1 MITGSSLQ
9 SLGQKFQSTQQNIRR
24 EYVQHLFLSNLYQ
37 QSNSHQILFKGG
49 TALRIVFNSPRFSED
64 LDFSAQLYNKS
75 LIESIIIST
84 LKEIER
90 FGIKTDIVES
100 KETTGGYFAN
110 LTFLIENIKVPI
122 LLQFSK
128 RKKTD
133 RHEIVTI
140 SNDFIP
146 PYTISLL
153 NRQQL
158 IEEKIQALLTRSK
171 PRDFYDIY
179 FLIRS
184 NLISQSQ
191 KQLLSQVKTI
201 LSSTKINFSYELKQF
216 LPKSHWPIIKNFK
229 QNLQSELDKFSFANH
244 PHH

>member
-1 MITGSSLQ
+1 MITITNLQLLSEKLQ
-9 SLGQKFQSTQQNIRR
+9 STLQNTRR

-37 QSNSHQILFKGG
+37 QANSHQILFKGG

-64 LDFSAQLYNKS
+64 LDFSAQVFNKS
-75 LIESIIIST
+75 LIENTILST

-90 FGIKTDIVES
+90 SGIKTDIVES

-133 RHEIVTI
+133 KHEIVTI

-171 PRDFYDIY
+171 PRDFYDVY

-184 NLISQSQ
+184 NLVNQSQ
-191 KQLLSQVKTI
+191 KQLLSQVKSI
-201 LSSTKINFSYELKQF
+201 LTTTKINFSYELKQF
-216 LPKSHWPIIKNFK
+216 LPKSHWPIIKNFS
-229 QNLQSELDKFSFANH
+229 QNLLTELNKFNF
-244 PHH
+244 